1 MSEDAKKYR
10 AAARTKIGRLLGGK
24 EGDKVDA
31 SDYKVPGELK
41 AEVKTGARPISKRLY
56 KKGGR
61 VKGEKACH
69 NAGRSMRADGGAL
82 SNANIRKENEK
93 REGEK
98 HVGGFKKGGRARR
111 GDGGV
116 TGNDSA
122 YERIQNNLGTGP
134 KSSMPP
140 SQKNYS
146 GLSQSDRDQMNEAA
160 ANAAS
165 GHRRGGRTKRDL
177 GGAAGA
183 AAGVAPG
190 QMTDPRI
197 AAQGQYTGGLPSTE
211 AVPVNRMQ
219 FSGHPSTMLKR
230 GGKAS
235 GGGHWIEDA
244 HMKKG
249 ALHEKL
255 HVPEGKKI
263 PAKKIEKAEHSSSP
277 SERKEADIAATL
289 KKMPHKAHGGKV
301 PGNDEIT
308 GARPTGGR
316 LAKAD
321 GGAAKGKKG
330 AVNII
335 IAVGGHKPDAAVGP
349 GGPPMAPPG
358 GAPHPIVPP
367 PSMPPPSMGGAGGPP
382 TGGAPGGGAPMMPP
396 QVPRKDGGKV
406 GGIKSGAGGGE
417 GRLEKIRAYGK
428 GI

>member
-10 AAARTKIGRLLGGK
+10 AAARTKIGKLLGGK
-24 EGDKVDA
+24 EGDKIDA
-31 SDYKVPGELK
+31 SGYKVPGELK
-41 AEVKTGARPISKRLY
+41 AEVQTSARPISKRLY

-69 NAGRSMRADGGAL
+69 NAGRHARADGGAL
-82 SNANIRKENEK
+82 SNADIRKENEK

-98 HVGGFKKGGRARR
+98 HVGGF
-111 GDGGV
+111 
-116 TGNDSA
+116 
-122 YERIQNNLGTGP
+122 
-134 KSSMPP
+134 
-140 SQKNYS
+140 QK
-146 GLSQSDRDQMNEAA
+146 
-160 ANAAS
+160 
-165 GHRRGGRTKRDL
+165 GGRTKRDL

-277 SERKEADIAATL
+277 SERKEADLAATL

-308 GARPTGGR
+308 GTRPTGDR

-321 GGAAKGKKG
+321 GGSTKGKKG

-335 IAVGGHKPDAAVGP
+335 IAVGGHKPDAAPGP

-358 GAPHPIVPP
+358 GAPHPVVPP

-382 TGGAPGGGAPMMPP
+382 PGGAPGGGAPMMPP

-428 GI
+428 GV